1 MCNSQRIPSTSSS
14 PSSRGH
20 VHYLGPCTDNCNGKS
35 ANCRVAFQKFHKWLR
50 PKTLLLTFVQI
61 SPTSPLVWSRQ
72 ANCTLAEL
80 LVDTLQL
87 PLPHFVLTTRVAH
100 FRCRCRRRCLC
111 WWIKL
116 LLLFICRS
124 FQLMLMLMFFHHLQ
138 LETGNR
144 TRIRCLGWGAA
155 LLFVRL

>member
-1 MCNSQRIPSTSSS
+1 M
-14 PSSRGH
+14 
-20 VHYLGPCTDNCNGKS
+20 HYLDHCTDNCNGKS

-61 SPTSPLVWSRQ
+61 FPLPSPLAWPRL

-87 PLPHFVLTTRVAH
+87 ALPHFVLTTRVAH
-100 FRCRCRRRCLC
+100 FRCRSRCLRRCC
-111 WWIKL
+111 CCWIKL

-144 TRIRCLGWGAA
+144 TEAA
-155 LLFVRL
+155 LLFVRF